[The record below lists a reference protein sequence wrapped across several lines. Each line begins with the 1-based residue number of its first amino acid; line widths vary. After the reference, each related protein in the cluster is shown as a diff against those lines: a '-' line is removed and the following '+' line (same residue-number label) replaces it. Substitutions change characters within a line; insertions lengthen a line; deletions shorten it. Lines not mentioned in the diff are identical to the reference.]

1 MLVLIF
7 EVYYYKK
14 KSSKESDLNDTKV
27 AVFTKSPT
35 PFSNFEYPNKVIKG
49 SVLLGKGDNFVP
61 GDKRRRISFISVTPR
76 E

>member
-14 KSSKESDLNDTKV
+14 KSNKETDIGDTKV
-27 AVFTKSPT
+27 SVFTKSTT
-35 PFSNFEYPNKVIKG
+35 PFNNFEYSNKVIKG
-49 SVLLGKGDNFVP
+49 SVLLGTGDFIP
-61 GDKRRRISFISVTPR
+61 ADKRRRISFISVNPR